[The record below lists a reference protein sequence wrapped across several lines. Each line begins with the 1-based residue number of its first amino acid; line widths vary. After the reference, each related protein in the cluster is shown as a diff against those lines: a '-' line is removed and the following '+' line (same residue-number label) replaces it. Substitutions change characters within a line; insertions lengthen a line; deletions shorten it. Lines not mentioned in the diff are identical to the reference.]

1 MSEYNEDNPLEE
13 PRSVNNECL
22 FWQCLNVLPNDYW
35 NRLLFPC
42 STPRRRP
49 TYIKFDVQTVFE
61 SARDSVVSL

>member
-35 NRLLFPC
+35 NR
-42 STPRRRP
+42 RQ
-49 TYIKFDVQTVFE
+49 TYIKFVEDAVFE